1 MNNLLDNLYVLLQKL
16 EKIEQKL
23 NEIKDRSHYK
33 NYQK

>member
-23 NEIKDRSHYK
+23 NEIKESSHDNK
-33 NYQK
+33 YQK